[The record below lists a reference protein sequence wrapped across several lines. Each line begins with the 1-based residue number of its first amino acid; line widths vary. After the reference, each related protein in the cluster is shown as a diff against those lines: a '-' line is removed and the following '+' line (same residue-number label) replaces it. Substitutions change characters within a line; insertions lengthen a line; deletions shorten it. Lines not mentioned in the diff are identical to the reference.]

1 MEDDRLM
8 RLPFGLTISRQKAL
22 PPATM
27 PIDQNRNAWYRILE
41 SYTGAWQANVT
52 VDLPQVVANPVVFA
66 CITRI
71 ASDISQMPSGLQV
84 LANGIW
90 EDTANPAFS
99 PVLRRP
105 NNYQNQQQFKE
116 TWALSKLYR
125 GNTYVLKVR
134 DNRNVVAS
142 EYVLAPDR
150 VTPLVADDGSVWYR
164 LRCDNMA
171 GGELT
176 EDVTV
181 PASEIIHDRY
191 NCLYHPLVG
200 LSPLF
205 AAGVEA
211 MKQLAVQNSST
222 QFFNN
227 KSQPGG
233 ILTAPGSIS
242 DETAARLKEAWDT
255 KFTGANA
262 GKIAVVGDGL
272 KYEPITMTAQ
282 ESQLIEQL
290 NWGSTAICAAFQ
302 MQPFMAGFGP
312 LPQNSSV
319 ESITSLYYTLCLKQ
333 YVTAMEACQ
342 TDGLGLGSDMR
353 VSLDENSLLRMDK
366 SALYK
371 SISDGIRG
379 GFLTP
384 NEGRKMD
391 NRRPIK
397 GGDTVYLQEQDHSLQ
412 ALAERDQGPYP
423 FGTAKPAAP
432 APAPTPDPA
441 ANDNATAAAA
451 KDALI
456 EIYKGLR

>member
-1 MEDDRLM
+1 MK
-8 RLPFGLTISRQKAL
+8 LPFGLTISRQKAL
-22 PPATM
+22 PPATV
-27 PIDQNRNAWYRILE
+27 PIDQNRNAWFRVFE
-41 SYTGAWQANVT
+41 SFTGAWQSNVT
-52 VDLPQVVANPVVFA
+52 VDLPQVVSNPVVFA

-71 ASDISQMPSGLQV
+71 ASDASQMPTGLEALV
-84 LANGIW
+84 NGIW
-90 EDTANPAFS
+90 TETANNAFS

-116 TWALSKLYR
+116 SWFLSKLYR
-125 GNTYVLKVR
+125 GNAYILKER
-134 DNRNVVAS
+134 DNRNVVVAL
-142 EYVLAPDR
+142 YVLAPDR
-150 VTPLVADDGSVWYR
+150 VTPLVATDGSIYYQ
-164 LRCDNMA
+164 LKCDNMA
-171 GGELT
+171 GGELK
-176 EDVTV
+176 EDITV

-191 NCLYHPLVG
+191 HTIYHPMVG

-233 ILTAPGSIS
+233 VLTAPGAIS

-272 KYEPITMTAQ
+272 KYEPIAMTAQ

-302 MQPFMAGFGP
+302 MPPFVVGFGP
-312 LPQNSSV
+312 LPANSSV
-319 ESITSLYYTLCLKQ
+319 ESITSIYYKFCLQQ
-333 YVTAMEACQ
+333 YVQDFERCLTE
-342 TDGLGLGSDMR
+342 GLGLSYDLR
-353 VSLDENSLLRMDK
+353 VSLDEDSLLRMDK

-391 NRRPIK
+391 SRPPIE

-412 ALAERDQGPYP
+412 ALAERDKGPDP
-423 FGTAKPAAP
+423 FGKGSSPTPALAAP
-432 APAPTPDPA
+432 DPQPPKSFDPTRSRRLFDGRRKFEKA
-441 ANDNATAAAA
+441 A
-451 KDALI
+451 
-456 EIYKGLR
+456 

>member
-1 MEDDRLM
+1 MNL
-8 RLPFGLTISRQKAL
+8 FGLTISRQKAASENSV
-22 PPATM
+22 PVNPT
-27 PIDQNRNAWYRILE
+27 RGSAWWRVLE
-41 SYTGAWQANVT
+41 SYTGAWQQNVV
-52 VDLPQVVANPVVFA
+52 VDLPQVVSNPVVFA

-71 ASDISQMPSGLQV
+71 ASDWSQMPAGIETLSK
-84 LANGIW
+84 GIW
-90 EDTANPAFS
+90 EDVNVPAFS
-99 PVLRRP
+99 PVLRKP
-105 NNYQNQQQFKE
+105 NNYQNHVQFKE

-125 GNTYVLKVR
+125 GNAYILKVR
-134 DNRNVVAS
+134 DNRNVVVA

-164 LRCDNMA
+164 LKCDNMA
-171 GGELT
+171 GGELA

-211 MKQLAVQNSST
+211 MKQLAVQNSSA

-233 ILTAPGSIS
+233 ILTAPGAIS

-255 KFTGANA
+255 KFSGANA

-272 KYEPITMTAQ
+272 KYEPITMTAE

-290 NWGSTAICAAFQ
+290 QWGSTAICAAFQ
-302 MQPFMAGFGP
+302 MPPFMVGFGP
-312 LPQNSSV
+312 LPANSSV
-319 ESITSLYYTLCLKQ
+319 EAITSVYYSLCLKQ
-333 YVTAMEACQ
+333 YVIGYEVCQ
-342 TDGLGLGSDMR
+342 SEGLGLGTDMR

-384 NEGRKMD
+384 NEGRRMD
-391 NRRPIK
+391 NRKPIK

-412 ALAERDQGPYP
+412 ALAERDQGPDP
-423 FGTAKPAAP
+423 FGKAQTAPAASP
-432 APAPTPDPA
+432 APDPA

-451 KDALI
+451 KDALL
-456 EIYKGLR
+456 EIWKGLG

>member
-1 MEDDRLM
+1 MNIL
-8 RLPFGLTISRQKAL
+8 GLFNISRAKAA
-22 PPATM
+22 PGNVVPVNPT
-27 PIDQNRNAWYRILE
+27 RGSAWYRIME
-41 SYTGAWQANVT
+41 SYAGAWQQNVV
-52 VDLPQVVANPVVFA
+52 VDLPQVVSNPVVFS

-71 ASDISQMPSGLQV
+71 ASDMSQMPSGLEA
-84 LANGIW
+84 LSNGIW
-90 EDTANPAFS
+90 TDTSNGANS
-99 PVLRRP
+99 PVLRKP
-105 NNYQNQQQFKE
+105 NNYQNHIQFKE

-125 GNTYVLKVR
+125 GNTYVLKER
-134 DNRNVVAS
+134 DNRNVVVA

-150 VTPLVADDGSVWYR
+150 VTPLVADDGSVWYQ
-164 LRCDNMA
+164 LKCDNMA
-171 GGELT
+171 GGELK
-176 EDVTV
+176 EDITV

-205 AAGVEA
+205 AAGIEA

-227 KSQPGG
+227 RSQPGG

-242 DETAARLKEAWDT
+242 DETAARLKEAWT
-255 KFTGANA
+255 NNFTGENA

-272 KYEPITMTAQ
+272 KYEALAMTAE

-290 NWGSTAICAAFQ
+290 QWGSTAICAAFQ
-302 MQPFMAGFGP
+302 MPPFMVGFGP

-319 ESITSLYYTLCLKQ
+319 EAITSLYYSLCLKQ
-333 YVTAMEACQ
+333 YVVAYELCQ
-342 TDGLGLGSDMR
+342 TEGLALGANLR
-353 VSLDENSLLRMDK
+353 VSLDETTLLRMDK

-391 NRRPIK
+391 NRTPIA

-412 ALAERDQGPYP
+412 ALAERDQGPDP
-423 FGTAKPAAP
+423 FGTAAKPAAE
-432 APAPTPDPA
+432 PTPAETQA
-441 ANDNATAAAA
+441 ANDNATEAAA
-451 KDALI
+451 KDALL
-456 EIYKGLR
+456 EIWKGLG